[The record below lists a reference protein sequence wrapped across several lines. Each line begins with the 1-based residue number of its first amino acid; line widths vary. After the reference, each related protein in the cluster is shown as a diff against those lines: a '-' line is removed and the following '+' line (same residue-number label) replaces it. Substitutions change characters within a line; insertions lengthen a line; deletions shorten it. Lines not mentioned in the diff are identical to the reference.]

1 MVEIER
7 NPMAMRQGA
16 AAVAC
21 MAAAAIAMP
30 VIYHRA
36 ADQRDGAETAQ
47 ATSYQT
53 ALGADLFVR
62 GEPQA
67 QIQLAAVRSGDGLR
81 ARGSAPLTAGVDT
94 HAMLVQAALRGPLAD
109 VANETADKAINAREL
124 SCLSQAVY
132 YEARGETYQG
142 QVAVAEV
149 VMNRARSGV
158 YPGSIC
164 GVVYQGSHR
173 ATGCQFTFT
182 CDGSLERRPRGAAW
196 ARSQQVARQVML
208 GYTRPITARATHYH
222 TTAID
227 PYWSSSLIETGRIGE
242 HVFYRFPNRAE
253 RAALVAAGLIRR
265 APRGAV
271 AAEEAVAP
279 PVDLEAGEPAVIE
292 VDAAAPV
299 TTAPVTAPIATA
311 PAADAPISA
320 TNDEIST

>member
-21 MAAAAIAMP
+21 MAAAAVAMP

-36 ADQRDGAETAQ
+36 ADQRDGAQTAQ

-53 ALGADLFVR
+53 ALGADLFAR

-81 ARGSAPLTAGVDT
+81 ARGSAPLAGGVDT

-109 VANETADKAINAREL
+109 VASETDKAVNAREL
-124 SCLSQAVY
+124 SCLAQAVY

-158 YPGSIC
+158 YPGSVC

-182 CDGSLERRPRGAAW
+182 CDGSLERRPRGASW
-196 ARSQQVARQVML
+196 ARSQQVARQVLL

-222 TTAID
+222 TTAVD

-271 AAEEAVAP
+271 AADEAVAP
-279 PVDLEAGEPAVIE
+279 PVDLQAGEPAVIE
-292 VDAAAPV
+292 VDDAAPIV
-299 TTAPVTAPIATA
+299 TTPAVGAPITAPAPDAPIAA
-311 PAADAPISA
+311 SGS
-320 TNDEIST
+320 DEIST